1 MFKKIRHNNCV
12 SVKNTLSLC
21 IISEYNLKFNL

>member
-1 MFKKIRHNNCV
+1 MFKKIEYNSCV
-12 SVKNTLSLC
+12 SVKNTLSLY